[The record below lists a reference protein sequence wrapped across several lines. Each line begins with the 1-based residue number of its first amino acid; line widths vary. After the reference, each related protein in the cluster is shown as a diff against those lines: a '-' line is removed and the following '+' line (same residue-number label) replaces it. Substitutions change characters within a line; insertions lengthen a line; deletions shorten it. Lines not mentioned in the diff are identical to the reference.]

1 MNIWILYV
9 CMENVR
15 EREWENCF
23 STMMAIQQVDWN
35 EEQMNVNEMREKKTH
50 FTWNEEHDLSATA
63 LRIACI
69 GTQKIGEVCYIIC

>member
-1 MNIWILYV
+1 MNIWILCV

-35 EEQMNVNEMREKKTH
+35 EEQMNVNEMREKKHISREMKSTIYQRPH
-50 FTWNEEHDLSATA
+50 
-63 LRIACI
+63 
-69 GTQKIGEVCYIIC
+69 